1 MIIDLKHIFVNDNS
15 VLPIEYKLDMSNFE
29 FMGQYPLK
37 KPVTIKGTISNK
49 ASLVRLEASI
59 VYTFEAP
66 CDRCGKDTARKHTL
80 TIDKSLAVSIEGEE
94 SDTILITPDMKL
106 DLDELLYSETVV
118 SLPMKHLCS
127 EECKG
132 ICFKCGKNL
141 NEGECGCCVKEIDPR
156 LSALAELLNDDSDD
170 N

>member
-15 VLPIEYKLDMSNFE
+15 TLPIEYSLDMSDVE
-29 FMGQYPLK
+29 FMGEYPLK
-37 KPVTIKGTISNK
+37 KPVALNGVISNK
-49 ASLVRLEASI
+49 ASLVRFKAEI
-59 VYTFEAP
+59 VFTFEAP
-66 CDRCGKDTARKHTL
+66 CDRCGELTVRTHTL
-80 TIDKSLAVSIEGEE
+80 TLDKSLATAIEGEE

-106 DLDELLYSETVV
+106 DLDELVYSETVV

-127 EECKG
+127 EECRG

-141 NEGECGCCVKEIDPR
+141 NAGECGCSKKEIDPR
-156 LSALAELLNDDSDD
+156 LAVLAKLLNEE